1 MSLKFIKISSYYR
14 DFLNQYYRQ
23 NPQIVKACYEEQH
36 RHLMNQYFAWSD
48 NYGRILAEKGMETME
63 IVANALPLQKAWA
76 KENGVSPDSS
86 PDTILLE
93 QIRQF
98 RPHIIYFQDSVTYNG
113 NFVRRIKAEHP
124 QLKLCIGNV
133 CAPFSSMQIEAFR
146 VFDYF
151 TVCSPFFQKL
161 LKKYGIPSVNIPHG
175 FDPRILDKIKT
186 DNPYPETPLAFL
198 GSIFAGEDIHSTRRQ
213 ILEKLVNENISFT
226 FYGNLPDRSLIAL
239 IKKQASFITART
251 LDSIGLNWLTDAV
264 KPIRK
269 GRFHDK
275 MPQRLTISK
284 KLYQM
289 ARPPVFGLDMFK
301 ALSKAHI
308 GFNSHGDCV
317 GDYAANMRLFET
329 TGVGTCLIT
338 DYKSNISDFFKVDE
352 EIVTYRSPEE
362 CIEKIRWLIQ
372 NPQKCQEIA
381 LKGQQRTL
389 ADHNIASRV
398 ELFYQHLQ
406 DYLNQ

>member
-14 DFLNQYYRQ
+14 DFLNQYYQQ
-23 NPQIVKACYEEQH
+23 NPRIVKACYDEQH

-76 KENGVSPDSS
+76 KENGLSPDLSPDS
-86 PDTILLE
+86 ILLE
-93 QIRQF
+93 QIRKF

-113 NFVRRIKAEHP
+113 NFVKKIKADHP

-133 CAPFSSMQIEAFR
+133 CAPFSSMQTEAFR

-161 LKKYGIPSVNIPHG
+161 LEKYGIPSVNIPHA
-175 FDPRILDKIKT
+175 FDPRILDKIRG
-186 DNPYPETPLAFL
+186 DHSYPETPLVFM
-198 GSIFAGEDIHSTRRQ
+198 GSIFAGEGMHSTRRQ
-213 ILEKLVNENISFT
+213 ILEQLVNEGLSFT

-239 IKKQASFITART
+239 LKKQASFVAART
-251 LDSIGLNWLTDAV
+251 LDGMGFKWLTDII

-269 GRFHDK
+269 GRAHER
-275 MPQRLTISK
+275 MPRRLTLSK
-284 KLYQM
+284 ELYKK
-289 ARPPVFGLDMFK
+289 ALPPVFGLDMFN
-301 ALSKAHI
+301 ALSKAAI
-308 GFNSHGDCV
+308 GFNNHGDCV

-338 DYKSNISDFFKVDE
+338 DHKSNIEDFFKVDE
-352 EIVTYRSPEE
+352 EIVTYQSPGE
-362 CIEKIRWLIQ
+362 CTEKIRWLIQ
-372 NPQKCQEIA
+372 HPEECREIA
-381 LKGQQRTL
+381 RKGQQRTL
-389 ADHNIASRV
+389 KDHNIASRV
-398 ELFYQHLQ
+398 ELFYHHLIKH
-406 DYLNQ
+406 LKK